1 MPFHLTRYYRAYGL
15 TLASNTPIVELP
27 SSADVEPDLRFDLR
41 PANKAQSTEVKW
53 FHKWLLPD
61 GEAWLFLG
69 KLGQD
74 YLLRFPYLSDF
85 LIADE
90 GRSICCFPEDDITAE
105 TISHLLL
112 DQVIPLVISWQGK
125 VVLHAGAVV
134 LPQGAIAFMGKT
146 GQGKSTLAAALS
158 QRGCPLLTDDGLLLE
173 EFAGRIAV
181 TPSYPGLRLWPE
193 MISIFFEEEPSLSKV
208 AQYSKKKR
216 VKLHSA
222 RMPFSRKPVPLQ
234 GVYLLAPPQETEEMT
249 EVVIT
254 RLSPQESFIEL
265 VKHTFQLD
273 ITDHVKLQHGFEA
286 VGRLAA
292 APIYYRL
299 AFQRNV
305 ALLPTVCE
313 AIIAHAENNA

>member
-1 MPFHLTRYYRAYGL
+1 MPFHLTRYYQAYGL

-27 SSADVEPDLRFDLR
+27 SSEDVGPDLRFDLQ
-41 PANKAQSTEVKW
+41 PANRAQSTEVNW

-74 YLLRFPYLSDF
+74 YLLRFPNLSDF

-112 DQVIPLVISWQGK
+112 DQVIPLVMSQHDK
-125 VVLHAGAVV
+125 FVLHAGAVV

-158 QRGCPLLTDDGLLLE
+158 RRGYPLLSDDGLLLE
-173 EFAGRIAV
+173 ESAGRIVV

-193 MISIFFEEEPSLSKV
+193 MVSVFFDEEPSLSEV
-208 AQYSKKKR
+208 AHYSKKKR

-222 RMPFSRKPVPLQ
+222 RVPFSKGPVPLQ
-234 GVYLLAPPQETEEMT
+234 SVYLLAPLEETEEMT

-273 ITDHVKLQHGFEA
+273 ITDRVKLRRGFEA

-299 AFQRNV
+299 AFQRDV

-313 AIIAHAENNA
+313 AILAHAENNA